1 MLTNALKSLL
11 RRPASA
17 PALARAFTATET
29 VTLGRTG
36 IRTTLLAMGTGS
48 HTKHGVSRQAALPGE
63 GLDRILGNGYDRGLR
78 FIDTA
83 DSYGTHAHVRRALRQ
98 MDRAE
103 VTVLTKTMSRDP
115 KEVRRELDRFRRELG
130 IDAIDILLMHCVVE
144 PDWTERYKPVMDVLS
159 ELKAQGVIGAHG
171 CSCHSIAAL
180 RAAARS
186 PWVEVDLVRLNPIGK
201 RMDASPQ
208 VVSEVIR
215 EMRAAGKGVVGMKIL
230 AEGALR
236 NRTDEALRYA
246 LGSGL
251 LDSMTIGAES
261 IAEQNDLIDRIG
273 RIGAEALPREAAAQ
287 ATLFPD
293 PEPLPHG

>member
-1 MLTNALKSLL
+1 MLTNALKSLF
-11 RRPASA
+11 RRPVAAA
-17 PALARAFTATET
+17 PLARAFSATET
-29 VTLGRTG
+29 VALGRTG

-48 HTKHGVSRQAALPGE
+48 HTRHGQSRQAALPGD
-63 GLDRILGNGYDRGLR
+63 GLERILRNGYDRGLR

-83 DSYGTHAHVRRALRQ
+83 DSYGTHAQVGRALRH
-98 MDRAE
+98 MSRAE

-115 KEVRRELDRFRRELG
+115 KEVRGEVDRFRRELG
-130 IDAIDILLMHCVVE
+130 TDTIDVLLMHCVVE
-144 PDWTERYKPVMDVLS
+144 PDWTERYRPVMDVLS
-159 ELKAQGVIGAHG
+159 ELKAQGVLRAHG
-171 CSCHSIAAL
+171 CSCHSLAAL

-186 PWVEVDLVRLNPIGK
+186 EWVEIDLVRLNPIGK
-201 RMDASPQ
+201 RMDASPE
-208 VVSEVIR
+208 VVSGVIR
-215 EMRAAGKGVVGMKIL
+215 EMRAGGKGVVGMKIL

-273 RIGAEALPREAAAQ
+273 RLGAEPERAQ
-287 ATLFPD
+287 STAKATLFAD
-293 PEPLPHG
+293 PEPASHA

>member
-1 MLTNALKSLL
+1 MLPNALKSLL
-11 RRPASA
+11 RRRAAA
-17 PALARAFTATET
+17 PALARTFSATET
-29 VTLGRTG
+29 VTLGQTG
-36 IRTTLLAMGTGS
+36 IRTSLLAMGTGS
-48 HTKHGVSRQAALPGE
+48 HTRHGQSRQAALPGE
-63 GLDRILGNGYDRGLR
+63 GLDAILRNGYDRGLR

-83 DSYGTHAHVRRALRQ
+83 DSYGTHAHVGRALRQ

-115 KEVRRELDRFRRELG
+115 ADVRRDLDRFRRELG
-130 IDAIDILLMHCVVE
+130 IDTIDILLVHCVVE

-159 ELKAQGVIGAHG
+159 ELKSRGVLRAHG
-171 CSCHSIAAL
+171 CSCHSLPAL
-180 RAAARS
+180 RAAAAS

-201 RMDASPQ
+201 RMDASPE
-208 VVSEVIR
+208 VVSGVVR

-246 LGSGL
+246 LASEL

-261 IAEQNDLIDRIG
+261 IAEQDDLVDRIG
-273 RIGAEALPREAAAQ
+273 RLRAEAPREAAQ
-287 ATLFPD
+287 AGRFPD
-293 PEPLPHG
+293 PEPLSHG